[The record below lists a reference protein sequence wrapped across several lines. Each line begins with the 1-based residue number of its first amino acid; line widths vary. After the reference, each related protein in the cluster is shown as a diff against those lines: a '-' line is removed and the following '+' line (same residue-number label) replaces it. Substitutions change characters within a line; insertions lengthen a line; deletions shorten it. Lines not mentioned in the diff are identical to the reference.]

1 MSDMIEENEYSN
13 LFEMFCVFIIICN
26 LICIC
31 ICCTVGP
38 NVLGWTFPIEGA
50 GRRQRRARL
59 RVIIGGI
66 MGNGQATIVYLK
78 WLLAVSMLSSSFL
91 QIVLVKVLVR

>member
-13 LFEMFCVFIIICN
+13 LSEMFCVFIIICN

-38 NVLGWTFPIEGA
+38 NVLGWTFPIGGVFYKGELQRA
-50 GRRQRRARL
+50 G
-59 RVIIGGI
+59 VIIGGI
-66 MGNGQATIVYLK
+66 MVVSQATIVYLK
-78 WLLAVSMLSSSFL
+78 WLLVGSHQFA
-91 QIVLVKVLVR
+91 